1 VSFRLMQFP
10 PQSSTRIIR
19 MRAIREPWSG
29 PRMYSTESGFLR
41 SWIENEDNSAQERT
55 NWGAISGLAL
65 SIVIGASF
73 WTGIALLIER
83 VWR

>member
-1 VSFRLMQFP
+1 
-10 PQSSTRIIR
+10 
-19 MRAIREPWSG
+19 
-29 PRMYSTESGFLR
+29 MYSTESGFLR